1 MMSLYLILSVLIL
14 FSCRITGHLGSGQFG
29 KVAKGVW
36 HTDQGDLDIAVK
48 KLNDKASERDTVR
61 FLQEAAIMG
70 QFKHPNIVRLHGVVT
85 VGSPV
90 RLVDIYYRICRLD
103 PYVSD

>member
-1 MMSLYLILSVLIL
+1 M
-14 FSCRITGHLGSGQFG
+14 
-29 KVAKGVW
+29 AKGVW

-90 RLVDIYYRICRLD
+90 SQWIANVTSYHSKKQRQTNS
-103 PYVSD
+103 YV

>member
-1 MMSLYLILSVLIL
+1 MTIIGCNCMY
-14 FSCRITGHLGSGQFG
+14 RIMGHLGSGQFG

-36 HTDQGDLDIAVK
+36 HTEQGDLDIAVK
-48 KLNDKASERDTVR
+48 KLNDKASEKDTVR

-90 RLVDIYYRICRLD
+90 SDCLLINSLVSRHIPKFSMQY
-103 PYVSD
+103 

>member
-1 MMSLYLILSVLIL
+1 M
-14 FSCRITGHLGSGQFG
+14 
-29 KVAKGVW
+29 W
-36 HTDQGDLDIAVK
+36 HTEQGDLDIAVK
-48 KLNDKASERDTVR
+48 KLNKKASERDTVR

-90 RLVDIYYRICRLD
+90 SEL
-103 PYVSD
+103 

>member
-1 MMSLYLILSVLIL
+1 MY
-14 FSCRITGHLGSGQFG
+14 RITGHLGSGQFG

-36 HTDQGDLDIAVK
+36 HTEQGDLDIAVK
-48 KLNDKASERDTVR
+48 KLNDKASEKDTVR

-90 RLVDIYYRICRLD
+90 SDCLLINSLVSRHIPKFSMQY
-103 PYVSD
+103 

>member
-1 MMSLYLILSVLIL
+1 MTCDDNNLLY
-14 FSCRITGHLGSGQFG
+14 RITGHLGSGQFG

-36 HTDQGDLDIAVK
+36 HTEQGDLDIAVK
-48 KLNDKASERDTVR
+48 KLNDKASEKDTVR

-90 RLVDIYYRICRLD
+90 SAYSIN
-103 PYVSD
+103 

>member
-1 MMSLYLILSVLIL
+1 MMITGAITI
-14 FSCRITGHLGSGQFG
+14 CRITGHLGSGQFG

-48 KLNDKASERDTVR
+48 KLNDKASEKDTVR

-90 RLVDIYYRICRLD
+90 STCMVDNNYDL
-103 PYVSD
+103 